1 VSFRF
6 FSLSALAVLS
16 ASACGSSG
24 PHAPASAADLQAPP
38 EHGGELSP
46 VQAGAYRLQ
55 MSAICS
61 SSERTL
67 TGQLTLKPIS
77 GAEVARGVGAT
88 PPSDGLE
95 DGVLLWGQTDLDF
108 EKLRSCLTHSTRS
121 AEEPI
126 HPSVLVEVLKWDGE
140 PHHQVLLVATE
151 PGQPGP
157 LGLKSGGGVA
167 MWVERVEQ
175 GHLAGVWSRWELV
188 GQREGRWRAELLNP
202 E

>member
-1 VSFRF
+1 LSFRF
-6 FSLSALAVLS
+6 QNPFALALL
-16 ASACGSSG
+16 AALACGSSVAPG
-24 PHAPASAADLQAPP
+24 PESALR
-38 EHGGELSP
+38 ESGEQLSP

-67 TGQLTLKPIS
+67 TGLLSLKPIS

-88 PPSDGLE
+88 PPSDAFQ

-108 EKLRSCLTHSTRS
+108 ERLRSCLEPSSPS

-151 PGQPGP
+151 VSPAGAG
-157 LGLKSGGGVA
+157 GLKSGGGVA
-167 MWVERVEQ
+167 MWVERVEKGQ
-175 GHLAGVWSRWELV
+175 LAGVWSRWELV
-188 GQREGRWRAELLNP
+188 GQREGRWRAELVAP